1 MDRKLFISG
10 IVILAIASFV
20 FMAGYKGIQDVILK
34 FIAFSPEKYQ
44 LYEMMETIGGTL
56 GIG

>member
-20 FMAGYKGIQDVILK
+20 FMAGYQGIQDVILK